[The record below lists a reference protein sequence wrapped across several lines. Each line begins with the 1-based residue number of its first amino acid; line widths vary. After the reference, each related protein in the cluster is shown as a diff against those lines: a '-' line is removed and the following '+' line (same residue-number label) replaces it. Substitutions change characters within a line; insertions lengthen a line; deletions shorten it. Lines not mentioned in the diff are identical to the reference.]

1 MLMSTFIGL
10 KAFVSFCP
18 PQARYMPREEVL
30 KRRPCRVLSA
40 KETEHVDFDIWVQG
54 LDSGGSYYGCIRL
67 NDIQKWPHCV
77 SLRCDLSIV
86 DNLVRQQT
94 NELKLFVEHCWGD
107 AAYEPVFRKFHHQP
121 VGKSKVSGPNHE
133 RLARAL
139 RKLKARNFRFSSRG
153 KWAKALEG
161 QIQ

>member
-1 MLMSTFIGL
+1 MDTFIGL

-18 PQARYMPREEVL
+18 PEARYMPREEVL
-30 KRRPCRVLSA
+30 KRRPCRVISA
-40 KETEHVDFDIWVQG
+40 EETEQVDFNVWVQG
-54 LDSGGSYYGCIRL
+54 SDTGGSYYGCICL

-77 SLRCDLSIV
+77 SLQKGDLSIV
-86 DNLVRQQT
+86 DNLVHQQT
-94 NELKLFVEHCWGD
+94 HELKLFVEQCWCD
-107 AAYEPVFRKFHHQP
+107 TAYEPVFRKFHHQP
-121 VGKSKVSGPNHE
+121 VGTNRVSGPNHK

-153 KWAKALEG
+153 KWGKALKG

>member
-1 MLMSTFIGL
+1 MGTFIGL

-18 PQARYMPREEVL
+18 PEARYMPREEVL
-30 KRRPCRVLSA
+30 KRRPCRVISA
-40 KETEHVDFDIWVQG
+40 EETEQVDFNVWVSG
-54 LDSGGSYYGCIRL
+54 LDNKGSFYGCIHL
-67 NDIQKWPHCV
+67 NDIQKLLHRDG
-77 SLRCDLSIV
+77 LQHGDLSIV
-86 DNLVRQQT
+86 DNLVHQQT
-94 NELKLFVEHCWGD
+94 LELKLFVEHCWGD

-121 VGKSKVSGPNHE
+121 VGNSAASGPNHK

-153 KWAKALEG
+153 KWAKARKG